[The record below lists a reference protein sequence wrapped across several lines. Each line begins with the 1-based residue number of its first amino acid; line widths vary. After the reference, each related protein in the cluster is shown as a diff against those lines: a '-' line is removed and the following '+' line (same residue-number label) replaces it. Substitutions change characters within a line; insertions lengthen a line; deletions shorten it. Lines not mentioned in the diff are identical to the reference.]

1 MSSNSNTIESL
12 PHLNAN
18 IHTLSQPVTKKLNG
32 TNFMAWSMQ
41 FTVFLNS
48 HDLIGYIDG
57 TITAPTETIEDAPN
71 PTYAIWFRK
80 DNCVKSWILAS
91 ISEKLLL
98 LSTEQGQPNRH
109 GILYRPN
116 LHLPRAKAIADQLAA
131 VGKPMDD
138 QDLISHILGGLKVS
152 YTPFITSY
160 TLSTRNV
167 DLTLE
172 DFQAKLFS
180 FETLLENQQQTNANP
195 HYAFAAHKSKMP
207 PFHKKPQRSGQAPN
221 YRPNRPS
228 ATPPTR
234 AYDNGN
240 SSPSVQQNTRHSGRP
255 ACQICCKTNHIA
267 LDCYK
272 RFNYAYQGRI
282 PPPDLAAM
290 APETNAQFDNQVW
303 YADSGANAH
312 ITTNAENLTT
322 QQPFEGSDMITV
334 GNGTGL
340 SIKNTGHSSLYLN
353 QTPFHLNNVLHC
365 PQASNQ
371 TYRILFQ
378 GQAEHGL
385 YPLAGNKSFS
395 NKVQCFAAKLGV
407 KTTKDK
413 WHSRLGH

>member
-1 MSSNSNTIESL
+1 MSSNSSTIESL
-12 PHLNAN
+12 PHLNTN
-18 IHTLSQPVTKKLNG
+18 IHTLSQPVTEKLNG
-32 TNFMAWSMQ
+32 TNFMASSMQ
-41 FTVFLNS
+41 FMVFLNS

-91 ISEKLLL
+91 ISEKLVASLYGTRTAKQAWDSLQTRFASASRSRVALL
-98 LSTEQGQPNRH
+98 KRRIQTLSQGNK
-109 GILYRPN
+109 ICSAYLDE
-116 LHLPRAKAIADQLAA
+116 AKAIADQLAA
-131 VGKPMDD
+131 ASKPMDD
-138 QDLISHILGGLKVS
+138 QDLISHLLGGLKVS

-172 DFQAKLFS
+172 DFQAELFS
-180 FETLLENQQQTNANP
+180 FETLLENQQQTNADP

-255 ACQICCKTNHIA
+255 ACQICEF
-267 LDCYK
+267 LL
-272 RFNYAYQGRI
+272 
-282 PPPDLAAM
+282 PDLAAM
-290 APETNAQFDNQVW
+290 AGETNAQFDNQVW

-322 QQPFEGSDMITV
+322 QQPFEGNDMITV

-365 PQASNQ
+365 PQASNSVPR
-371 TYRILFQ
+371 T
-378 GQAEHGL
+378 G
-385 YPLAGNKSFS
+385 
-395 NKVQCFAAKLGV
+395 
-407 KTTKDK
+407 
-413 WHSRLGH
+413 